1 MMKQR
6 LCGLVFSLAAVL
18 VFGLNLQAQTAPGKK
33 GEPKVKGKEGTG
45 YGKRAQAFIAAFN
58 KGDAKALAAFWTPQG
73 GYIDQ
78 LGGEFRGRAALEKLY
93 KEVFEGSPAPEF
105 SSELIDVHA
114 LGSPERGHGLG
125 VALVKG
131 RDERLG

>member
-58 KGDAKALAAFWTPQG
+58 KGDAKAVAAFWTPQG
-73 GYIDQ
+73 VYIDQ
-78 LGGEFRGRAALEKLY
+78 LGREFRGRAALEKLY
-93 KEVFEGSPAPEF
+93 KEVFALNKGAKLTIHVTSLRAVTPDVAIEEGINEVFP
-105 SSELIDVHA
+105 
-114 LGSPERGHGLG
+114 GNG
-125 VALVKG
+125 
-131 RDERLG
+131 